1 MAKKVIGRENRRGIE
16 GKGLIQSQREKSDD
30 WPVVGLRETFLTIT
44 LYSNG
49 SGLFF
54 GKILH
59 CNLNPLSANFT
70 FFSINDV
77 PFISILVLNS
87 GRKICEHKVALQYA
101 IGVFPPLGWIMY
113 HHLSYTF
120 SGETWF
126 SPDALLRLI
135 SCPIRKDRPEDTI
148 QDLH

>member
-1 MAKKVIGRENRRGIE
+1 MQLAVEVILSHSVMLVLIPVGVFVGISRVE
-16 GKGLIQSQREKSDD
+16 VLES
-30 WPVVGLRETFLTIT
+30 VVGLTDTFLTIT

-87 GRKICEHKVALQYA
+87 GRKISEHKVALQYA
-101 IGVFPPLGWIMY
+101 IGVFPPLG
-113 HHLSYTF
+113 
-120 SGETWF
+120 
-126 SPDALLRLI
+126 
-135 SCPIRKDRPEDTI
+135 
-148 QDLH
+148 